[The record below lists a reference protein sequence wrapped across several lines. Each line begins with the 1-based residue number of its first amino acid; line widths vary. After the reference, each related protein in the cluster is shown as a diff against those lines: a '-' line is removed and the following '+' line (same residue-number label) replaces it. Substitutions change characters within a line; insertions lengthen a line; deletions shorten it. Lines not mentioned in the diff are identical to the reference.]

1 MVRKESIKRKTY
13 HQKHH
18 IFGREQL
25 TRIHGNSKGKS
36 QSMKPSTIKS
46 DWVKVTPDEIGK
58 LIIEMNKEGLN
69 ASQIG
74 TKLRDE
80 YAVSSIKAVTGKKM
94 KEFMEENGVKQEIPE
109 DLEALVKRAVS
120 LQSHLKSNKGDRK
133 NVRSLELLEAKVHR
147 LSKYYKK
154 KDIIPKNWKY
164 KSVVAQLA

>member
-1 MVRKESIKRKTY
+1 
-13 HQKHH
+13 
-18 IFGREQL
+18 
-25 TRIHGNSKGKS
+25 
-36 QSMKPSTIKS
+36 MKPSTIKS

>member
-1 MVRKESIKRKTY
+1 
-13 HQKHH
+13 
-18 IFGREQL
+18 
-25 TRIHGNSKGKS
+25 
-36 QSMKPSTIKS
+36 
-46 DWVKVTPDEIGK
+46 
-58 LIIEMNKEGLN
+58 MNKEGLN

>member
-1 MVRKESIKRKTY
+1 
-13 HQKHH
+13 
-18 IFGREQL
+18 
-25 TRIHGNSKGKS
+25 
-36 QSMKPSTIKS
+36 MKPSTIKS

-80 YAVSSIKAVTGKKM
+80 YAVSSIRAVTGKKM

-164 KSVVAQLA
+164 ISVVAQLA

>member
-1 MVRKESIKRKTY
+1 M
-13 HQKHH
+13 
-18 IFGREQL
+18 